1 MKQSKKKQ
9 QIKMN
14 LTLPA
19 DFYEELILRAKDD
32 YLRPSSW
39 TRRFLMMNLMGDKKS
54 EKFDN

>member
-1 MKQSKKKQ
+1 MKKTIQKK

-19 DFYEELILRAKDD
+19 DFYEELKIKAKED

-39 TRRFLMMNLMGDKKS
+39 TRRFLMLNLLGDKKS
-54 EKFDN
+54 EKND